1 MLGSPSV
8 RFIDGDE
15 EKFPVSPF
23 ARGMGPSLVAST
35 SGKGMDSDGDLVSS
49 PKGKVAPGSPAL
61 PDSISGDGARN
72 GEDGAWRG
80 GVSSSASLERKG
92 GDVGTFSPG
101 RKRPNNLASSSSTAS
116 ASANAPEKPERLC
129 FSPAPGVPFPGGGVL
144 EHLATMGGHAPSRI
158 NPADHG
164 LVR

>member
-1 MLGSPSV
+1 MLASPSV

-15 EKFPVSPF
+15 EKFPGSPF
-23 ARGMGPSLVAST
+23 ARGTDQSLVSSP
-35 SGKGMDSDGDLVSS
+35 SGKGMENSLVSS

-61 PDSISGDGARN
+61 PGSISGDAARE
-72 GEDGAWRG
+72 GEIEAGKG
-80 GVSSSASLERKG
+80 GVNGSVSPERKG
-92 GDVGTFSPG
+92 GDLGTSSPG
-101 RKRPNNLASSSSTAS
+101 RKRSNNNLVSSSSTAS
-116 ASANAPEKPERLC
+116 ASANAPEKPEHLC
-129 FSPAPGVPFPGGGVL
+129 FSPAPGLPFPGGGVL